1 MTKQQSNLNIF
12 GTDKKYQIIY
22 ADPPWRYQD
31 KGCSGSAEKHYST
44 MGIDDICSLPVKDIA
59 DKNSVLFVWVTY
71 PMLAEGLKL
80 IEAWGFK
87 YKTIGFQWIKTNKKI
102 RTPSSS
108 VLGDGRAVT
117 PNVASLRRAGKLA
130 V

>member
-1 MTKQQSNLNIF
+1 MAEQFDKNTF

-44 MGIDDICSLPVKDIA
+44 MGIEDICSLPVKEIA
-59 DKNSVLFVWVTY
+59 DKNAILFVWVTY
-71 PMLAEGLKL
+71 PMLVEGLKL

-87 YKTIGFQWIKTNKKI
+87 YKTIGFQWIKTNKKTRI
-102 RTPSSS
+102 PFSS
-108 VLGDGRAVT
+108 VLDAGRAET
-117 PNVASLRRAGKLA
+117 PNAASLRRVGKLA